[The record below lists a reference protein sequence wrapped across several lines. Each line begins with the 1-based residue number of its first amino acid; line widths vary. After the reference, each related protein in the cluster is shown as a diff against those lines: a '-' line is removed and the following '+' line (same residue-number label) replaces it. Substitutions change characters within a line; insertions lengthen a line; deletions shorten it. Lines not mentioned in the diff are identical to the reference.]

1 MVGSATTHLEEVG
14 EGFLAMKIT
23 LDMPPSANRYWRH
36 NQGRIHRSAE
46 AMAYIQSVAWLCS
59 TAGIEPLDGDVSV
72 TLRFFRPAR
81 RGDLDNLL
89 KVILD
94 ALQGYAY
101 HNDSQI
107 GIIHAVRLNDKL
119 CPRVEVEVNQ
129 L

>member
-1 MVGSATTHLEEVG
+1 
-14 EGFLAMKIT
+14 MKIT

-81 RGDLDNLL
+81 RGDLDNRI
-89 KVILD
+89 KICLD
-94 ALQGYAY
+94 SLQGKAY
-101 HNDSQI
+101 HNDAQI
-107 GIIHAVRLNDKL
+107 AEIHAYRYEDKL
-119 CPRVEVEVNQ
+119 CPRVELEITK